1 MKYFFAI
8 LAVAVFQFSVSA
20 QNSHNSKEEM
30 AVASRVENLRQAMI
44 DADGNNL
51 AAVSSADLSYG
62 HSDGHI
68 QNQAEFIE
76 KIVTKKSVFVSIE
89 FQNQTVEIVGDVAL
103 VRHTLAA
110 HTKDGGI
117 EKDIKIGVLLVWQ
130 KPKKQWLLIARQA
143 FKLPPTEKI

>member
-8 LAVAVFQFSVSA
+8 LTVAVFQFLASA
-20 QNSHNSKEEM
+20 QNSLNTKEEM
-30 AVASRVENLRQAMI
+30 AVASRVETLRQAMI
-44 DADGNNL
+44 DADGKNL
-51 AAVSSADLSYG
+51 TAVSSADLSYG

-76 KIVTKKSVFVSIE
+76 KIVSKKSVFVSIE
-89 FQNQTVEIVGDVAL
+89 FQNQTIEIVGDAAL

-117 EKDIKIGVLLVWQ
+117 EKEIKIGVLLVWQ
-130 KPKKQWLLIARQA
+130 KQKKKWLLIARQA
-143 FKLPPTEKI
+143 FKLPLTEKT

>member
-20 QNSHNSKEEM
+20 QNSHNNKEEM
-30 AVASRVENLRQAMI
+30 AVASRVETLRQAMI
-44 DADGNNL
+44 DADGKNL
-51 AAVSSADLSYG
+51 DALSSADLSYG

-76 KIVTKKSVFVSIE
+76 KIVSKKSVFVSIE
-89 FQNQTVEIVGDVAL
+89 FQNQTIQIVGDVGL

-130 KPKKQWLLIARQA
+130 KQKKQWLLIARQA

>member
-20 QNSHNSKEEM
+20 QNSHNTKEEM
-30 AVASRVENLRQAMI
+30 AVASRVETLRQAMI
-44 DADGNNL
+44 DADGKNL

-76 KIVTKKSVFVSIE
+76 KIVSKKSVFVSIE
-89 FQNQTVEIVGDVAL
+89 FQNQTIQIVGDVGL

-130 KPKKQWLLIARQA
+130 KQKKKWLLIARQA

>member
-1 MKYFFAI
+1 MKSLFAI
-8 LAVAVFQFSVSA
+8 LAIALFQFSVSA
-20 QNSHNSKEEM
+20 QNSSDAKEEM
-30 AVASRVENLRQAMI
+30 AVASRVETLRQAMI

-51 AAVSSADLSYG
+51 SALSSADLSYG

-68 QNQAEFIE
+68 QNKAEFIE
-76 KIVTKKSVFVSIE
+76 KIVSKKSVFVSTE
-89 FQNQTVEIVGDVAL
+89 FQNQTIEIIGDVAL
-103 VRHTLAA
+103 VRHTLVA

-130 KPKKQWLLIARQA
+130 KQKKQWMLIARQG

>member
-1 MKYFFAI
+1 MKYFFPI

-20 QNSHNSKEEM
+20 QNSHNNKEEM
-30 AVASRVENLRQAMI
+30 AVASRVETLRQAMI
-44 DADGNNL
+44 DADGKNL
-51 AAVSSADLSYG
+51 DALSSADLSYV

-76 KIVTKKSVFVSIE
+76 KIVSKKSVFVSIE
-89 FQNQTVEIVGDVAL
+89 FQNQTIQIVGDVGL

-130 KPKKQWLLIARQA
+130 KQKKQWLLIARQA